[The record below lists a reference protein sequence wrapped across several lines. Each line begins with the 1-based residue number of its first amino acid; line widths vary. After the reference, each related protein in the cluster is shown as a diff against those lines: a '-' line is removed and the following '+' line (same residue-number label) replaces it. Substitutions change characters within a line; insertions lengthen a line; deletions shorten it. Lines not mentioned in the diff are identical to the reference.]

1 MIQANRSSEST
12 VHSIQ
17 GYICQDATVEQA
29 KESVGKGAHGTRIS
43 QVMHVKDVSEKPLSV
58 LHVKSCMS

>member
-1 MIQANRSSEST
+1 VIQANRSSEST

-29 KESVGKGAHGTRIS
+29 EESVGEGAHGTGIS
-43 QVMHVKDVSEKPLSV
+43 QWKREPL
-58 LHVKSCMS
+58 